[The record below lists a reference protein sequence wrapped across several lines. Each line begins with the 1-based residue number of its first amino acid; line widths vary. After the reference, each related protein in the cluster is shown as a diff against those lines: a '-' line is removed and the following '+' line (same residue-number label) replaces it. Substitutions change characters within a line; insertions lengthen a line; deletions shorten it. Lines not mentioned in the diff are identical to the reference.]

1 MNKKNKKANNIGT
14 AMHTV
19 SYLGQPYIKS
29 DYKKPLTLQEIVE
42 NQEKHIMLIP
52 RSKEDQA
59 YIEELESFV
68 IKNIPDEVLLK
79 EFEEYYVRHHTGLSG
94 WIRE

>member
-1 MNKKNKKANNIGT
+1 MSKKNKKANNIGT
-14 AMHTV
+14 DMHTV
-19 SYLGQPYIKS
+19 SYLGQSYIKS

-59 YIEELESFV
+59 YIEELESSIV
-68 IKNIPDEVLLK
+68 KDIPNEVLLQK
-79 EFEEYYVRHHTGLSG
+79 C
-94 WIRE
+94 